1 MGVGFRPDPFFIRRS
16 DMTSWHEILPNLG
29 EFINKTGFP
38 VGLWLITGFVIY
50 KLGKK
55 IFIKVEPIVDAH
67 FELVTQL
74 KDASGRTVSILEKQ
88 NEILVQNFT
97 VHAEILNE
105 HTYKLDRIMQDGIPK
120 NDILEDKK
128 KVISMSNGM
137 ATAAAG
143 ATNGIKR

>member
-1 MGVGFRPDPFFIRRS
+1 M
-16 DMTSWHEILPNLG
+16 SWHEVLPNLG

-38 VGLWLITGFVIY
+38 VGLWLITGFVVY

-88 NEILVQNFT
+88 NEILVNNFN
-97 VHAEILNE
+97 VHTDILND
-105 HTYKLDRIMQDGIPK
+105 HTDKLDRIMQGNIVR

-137 ATAAAG
+137 ATAVAG

>member
-1 MGVGFRPDPFFIRRS
+1 
-16 DMTSWHEILPNLG
+16 MTWHEILPNLG

-38 VGLWLITGFVIY
+38 VGLWLITGFVVY

-88 NEILVQNFT
+88 NEILVNNFN
-97 VHAEILNE
+97 VHTDILND
-105 HTYKLDRIMQDGIPK
+105 HTDKLDRIMQGNIVR

>member
-1 MGVGFRPDPFFIRRS
+1 MN
-16 DMTSWHEILPNLG
+16 MSWHEVLPNLG

-38 VGLWLITGFVIY
+38 VGLWLITGFVVY
-50 KLGKK
+50 KLSKK

-74 KDASGRTVSILEKQ
+74 KDASSRTVSILEKQ

-97 VHAEILNE
+97 VHTEILNE
-105 HTYKLDRIMQDGIPK
+105 HTDKLDRIMQGNVAK
-120 NDILEDKK
+120 NDTLEDKK
-128 KVISMSNGM
+128 KVISMFNGM
-137 ATAAAG
+137 APAAAG